1 MAGAERY
8 DLAVIGAGPGGY
20 VAAIRAAQLGMRV
33 ACVDRESALGGTCLR
48 IGCIPSKAL
57 LDSSELFWQART
69 RLAAHGVSVG
79 EVSLDLPA
87 MMRRKEQVVHGLTTG
102 VAGLFKKNR
111 ITPLQGSARIT
122 APDRLAIEGPD
133 AGTLLASRV
142 LIATGSGPAT
152 LPGFELDQSRI
163 VSSEEALSFET
174 VPARL
179 LVIGAGAVG
188 LELGSVWARLGS
200 EVSLVEVADRIV
212 PGMDADLTR
221 ALQRSLEKQGLSFRL
236 STQARKA
243 VVTDARVEVT
253 TETGGAPVTESF
265 ERVLVAVGRRPF
277 TAGLGLDALGV
288 ALDATGHIRVDDR
301 FETSVPGIHA
311 VGDVIGGLMLA
322 HKAEDE
328 GIACVERI
336 AGQAGHVN
344 YEAIPNVVY
353 TWPELAAVGKTEQ
366 DCRAQGLEV
375 TTGTFLFAANGRA
388 RAMGERDGLVKVVA
402 DARSDRILGLH
413 ILGPHAS
420 ELIAEAAL
428 AIEFSASAEDIARTS
443 HAHPTLAEAVRE
455 AALAVAK
462 RSIHS

>member
-1 MAGAERY
+1 VAEAERY

-33 ACVDRESALGGTCLR
+33 LCVDREAALGGTCLR

-57 LDSSELFWQART
+57 LDSSELLWQART
-69 RLAAHGVSVG
+69 RLATHGISVG
-79 EVSLDLPA
+79 EVSLDLPT
-87 MMRRKEQVVHGLTTG
+87 MMRRKEQVVQGLTTG
-102 VAGLFKKNR
+102 VAALFKKNR
-111 ITPLQGSARIT
+111 ITRRHGSARIA
-122 APDRLAIEGPD
+122 APDRVAIEGPD
-133 AGTLLASRV
+133 AGTVLAARI

-152 LPGFELDQSRI
+152 LPGFELDGTRI
-163 VSSEEALSFET
+163 VSSEEALSFDA

-200 EVSLVEVADRIV
+200 EVRVVEIANRIV
-212 PGMDADLTR
+212 PGMDSDLTR
-221 ALQRSLEKQGLSFRL
+221 ALQRALERQGLSLRL
-236 STQARKA
+236 STAARKA
-243 VVTDARVEVT
+243 VVKETTVDVTIETDGTAV
-253 TETGGAPVTESF
+253 TETF
-265 ERVLVAVGRRPF
+265 DRVLVAVGRRPV
-277 TAGLGLDALGV
+277 TAGLGLDTLGV
-288 ALDATGHIRVDDR
+288 ALDPEGHIRVDER

-311 VGDVIGGLMLA
+311 IGDVIGGPMLA
-322 HKAEDE
+322 HKAEEE

-353 TWPELAAVGKTEQ
+353 TWPELASVGKTEEE
-366 DCRAQGLEV
+366 CRAQGLEV
-375 TTGTFLFAANGRA
+375 TTGTSRFAANGRA
-388 RAMGERDGLVKVVA
+388 RAMGERDGLVKIVA
-402 DARSDRILGLH
+402 DGRSDRILGLH

-420 ELIAEAAL
+420 ELIAEAGL
-428 AIEFSASAEDIARTS
+428 AIEFGASAEDIARTS